1 MANVINRFHIVLF
14 NLFLMLKYPTVMKK
28 PLLIFF
34 MVLIAHAI
42 NAQKIYFIYLQ
53 TETGDPFFVRLNEKL
68 YNSTP
73 SGYLILSK
81 LRDSTY
87 NFQIGFPGKN
97 DDLHFTAT
105 VNRNDQGYLIKNFGE
120 KGWGLYN
127 MQTLSIQ
134 MAGGNINASIKKPVD
149 TTSVT
154 QVNSFTDLLS
164 KATDDPTLRT
174 NVSIKKEEKKPDTI
188 QIVKK
193 EIPVDQNVKENVVQ
207 ADKNLQKPKEENKK
221 IIEQKIDKEDKT
233 IVSVNKKTEYKK
245 SQVTKISG
253 TSVSEGLE
261 IVFVDQYTSG
271 NKDTI
276 KILIPEE
283 KKIVNVDVVK
293 DVAKKDDKR
302 FLEILPDSNQK
313 KENPKID
320 SSVKKVPQ
328 KEKIPVIENKNN
340 CKSFATDNDFLKLRR
355 KMAAKTNDDGMIDEA
370 KKYFREKCFSSEQ
383 IRNLSSM
390 FLSNAGKYHF
400 FDAAYGF
407 VSDPENFASLQ
418 SELKEEYYIN
428 RFKAMLHN

>member
-355 KMAAKTNDDGMIDEA
+355 KMAAKTNDDGMMMKRKNISV
-370 KKYFREKCFSSEQ
+370 KNVFHRSRSG
-383 IRNLSSM
+383 I
-390 FLSNAGKYHF
+390 
-400 FDAAYGF
+400 
-407 VSDPENFASLQ
+407 
-418 SELKEEYYIN
+418 
-428 RFKAMLHN
+428 